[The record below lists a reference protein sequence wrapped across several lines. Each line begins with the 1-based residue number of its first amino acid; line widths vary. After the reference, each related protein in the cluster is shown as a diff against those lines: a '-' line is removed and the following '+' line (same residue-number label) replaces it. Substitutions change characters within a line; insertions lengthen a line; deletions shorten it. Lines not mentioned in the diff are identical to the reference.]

1 MQRHWLIGG
10 GVCAATLWLATCA
23 RAAGDA
29 ATATTQG
36 AGDAAATHGLA
47 PLALVGVAVLLVAA
61 KLGGEVCERFGQ
73 PAVLG
78 ELAAGILLG
87 NLALVGFG
95 AAEPFKTDATI
106 SALAELGVI
115 VLLFE
120 VGLESKLGEL
130 LAVGWSALLVAL
142 AGTLCSLV
150 LGWGVAAY
158 FLPAAPRLAHIFIG
172 ATLCATS
179 VGITA
184 RVLRDLGKLQTR
196 EARIILGAAI
206 VDDVLGLVMLAVVAG
221 SIAAVSAG
229 ATLAK
234 FAVPLIALKAL
245 LFLVGAILVG
255 RYVVPRLLGGVG
267 RFEGRGV
274 LLAFACAFCLLLAWA
289 ANGLGLAPIIGAFA
303 AGLVLDEVHFEQLP
317 RHEKRDLEQLLAPVS
332 SLLVP
337 LFFVLTGMRVDLR
350 TVADFRLLGF
360 ALALVAAAVIGK
372 QICGLVVLERKVN
385 RLAIGVGML
394 PRGEVEL
401 IFAGVGALLL
411 LPDANGARTPVV
423 NAATYGA
430 IIIVVLLTTMMTPPL
445 LKFTLTRLRPARA
458 TD

>member
-1 MQRHWLIGG
+1 MQRQHWLIGG
-10 GVCAATLWLATCA
+10 GVCAATLWLTTGAQ
-23 RAAGDA
+23 AAGDA
-29 ATATTQG
+29 ATA
-36 AGDAAATHGLA
+36 AAHGLA
-47 PLALVGVAVLLVAA
+47 PLALVGVAVLLVVA

-78 ELAAGILLG
+78 ELAAGIVLG
-87 NLALVGFG
+87 NLTLVGFG
-95 AAEPFKTDATI
+95 AAAPFKTDATI
-106 SALAELGVI
+106 GALAELGVI

-142 AGTLCSLV
+142 AGTLCSLA

-158 FLPAAPRLAHIFIG
+158 FLPDAPRLAHVFIG

-184 RVLRDLGKLQTR
+184 RVLRDLNKLQTR

-221 SIAAVSAG
+221 SIAAASAG
-229 ATLAK
+229 ATLST

-245 LFLVGAILVG
+245 AFLVGAILVG

-289 ANGLGLAPIIGAFA
+289 AHKLGLAPIIGAFA
-303 AGLVLDEVHFEQLP
+303 AGLVLDEVHFELLP

-350 TVADFRLLGF
+350 TVADFHLLGF
-360 ALALVAAAVIGK
+360 ALALVAAAVLGK
-372 QICGLVVLERKVN
+372 QICGLVVTERKVN
-385 RLAIGVGML
+385 RLAVGVGML

-401 IFAGVGALLL
+401 IFAGVGATLL
-411 LPDANGARTPVV
+411 LPDASGTAQPVV

-430 IIIVVLLTTMMTPPL
+430 IVIVVLVTTMMTPPL
-445 LKFTLTRLRPARA
+445 LKFTLTRTRRTQTAA
-458 TD
+458 